1 MEASRPDAPIKTA
14 SEDRLGRASFVRQL
28 ARALI
33 RLDGSASGG
42 VVGLTGEWGS
52 GKSSVLN
59 LLEEQISIDYKDNPI
74 IVRFNPWLV
83 SGRDDL
89 IASFFNTFA
98 DSVRTKIKNR
108 RAWDSADQL
117 LDHVIDA
124 VARYGGELS
133 PLVNIAKPGLGTVA
147 KLFSKMAE
155 PVIKDRTSLRPAE
168 PKGAY
173 GDCSKRASPS
183 YHSID
188 RRAGPHRGYG
198 NARNGAT
205 R

>member
-1 MEASRPDAPIKTA
+1 MMIPAILTNRVPIMEASRPDAPIKTA

-89 IASFFNTFA
+89 IASFFHCCPVNTRI
-98 DSVRTKIKNR
+98 DSI
-108 RAWDSADQL
+108 
-117 LDHVIDA
+117 
-124 VARYGGELS
+124 G
-133 PLVNIAKPGLGTVA
+133 
-147 KLFSKMAE
+147 
-155 PVIKDRTSLRPAE
+155 
-168 PKGAY
+168 
-173 GDCSKRASPS
+173 
-183 YHSID
+183 
-188 RRAGPHRGYG
+188 
-198 NARNGAT
+198 
-205 R
+205 